1 MRNEEWARVERGFSK
16 KKKERKNAT
25 FRYNGKQFLPSK
37 PRLHMHTKP
46 RFERPT
52 MRGGAG
58 AIDSRKIKA
67 AKTAYDAGTGY
78 HTLTSI
84 ETSYGTAAAHLCS
97 RLEDRINSP
106 SLPPS
111 PSRAYTTSTYWIF
124 VPCTLFPGY
133 ANGRWQFARP
143 NRVAHLT
150 GRIYLPFPSAKPMI
164 G

>member
-1 MRNEEWARVERGFSK
+1 MERGFSK

-46 RFERPT
+46 RFERAT

-106 SLPPS
+106 SLPLPS
-111 PSRAYTTSTYWIF
+111 FSRIHYLNILDIRSLHL
-124 VPCTLFPGY
+124 VPWLRERTL
-133 ANGRWQFARP
+133 
-143 NRVAHLT
+143 T
-150 GRIYLPFPSAKPMI
+150 ICKAK
-164 G
+164 

>member
-106 SLPPS
+106 SLPPLLAHTLPQHTGYS
-111 PSRAYTTSTYWIF
+111 FLA
-124 VPCTLFPGY
+124 PCSLVTRTDADNLQG
-133 ANGRWQFARP
+133 Q
-143 NRVAHLT
+143 
-150 GRIYLPFPSAKPMI
+150 I
-164 G
+164 GWLI